1 MENYSNNSVIL
12 NKSLIKKYPWLIPRS
27 RRTGKV
33 VDNYD
38 YTWTELDAMPKGWRE
53 AFGELLC
60 EEIQEELEKFNFV
73 EKYMI
78 IQIKEK
84 NAELRWYDNGY
95 PSGSKL
101 HDIISN
107 YSALSSYICIR
118 CGELDVPCVSN
129 GWIVPMCKNCLKKTS
144 IKNPENYWEQI
155 SKEQFPYT
163 LPLTRTYKQWSF
175 IKDEPE
181 IITVDLTPTVQKI
194 RKRYAERHGK

>member
-1 MENYSNNSVIL
+1 MESYSNNSVML
-12 NKSLIKKYPWLIPRS
+12 NKSLIEKYPWLIPRS

-33 VDNYD
+33 TDHYD

-60 EEIQEELEKFNFV
+60 KEIQEELEKYDFV

-84 NAELRWYDNGY
+84 DAELRWYDDGY

-118 CGELDVPCVSN
+118 CGKLDVPCVGN
-129 GWIVPMCKNCLKKTS
+129 GWIVPMCENCFKKTS
-144 IKNPENYWEQI
+144 VKNPEYYWEQI
-155 SKEQFPYT
+155 SKDQFPHT
-163 LPLTRTYKQWSF
+163 LPLTRRYRQWSLN
-175 IKDEPE
+175 KDNWEE
-181 IITVDLTPTVQKI
+181 FVVDLTPTVQKI
-194 RKRYAERHGK
+194 RKRYAERHGE